1 MSQLAA
7 TIGGEAVLCVLAA
20 IRFLVWRAHHDA
32 HTQEGRAALVRAKR
46 WLGLTVLV
54 IPYTLI
60 CYVVGNLL
68 GGLLR

>member
-20 IRFLVWRAHHDA
+20 IRFLVWRAHHDK
-32 HTQEGRAALVRAKR
+32 HTPEGRAALVRNQR

-54 IPYTLI
+54 IPYTLLSYLI
-60 CYVVGNLL
+60 GDLV

>member
-7 TIGGEAVLCVLAA
+7 TIGGEAVLCVVAA
-20 IRFLVWRAHHDA
+20 VRFLVWRAHHDA
-32 HTQEGRAALVRAKR
+32 HTQEGRAALIRNKR

-60 CYVVGNLL
+60 CYVVGTLL

>member
-1 MSQLAA
+1 
-7 TIGGEAVLCVLAA
+7 VLAA
-20 IRFLVWRAHHDA
+20 VRFLVWRAHHDA
-32 HTQEGRAALVRAKR
+32 HTPEGRAVLVRNQR

-60 CYVVGNLL
+60 CYVVGDLL

>member
-7 TIGGEAVLCVLAA
+7 TISGEAVLCVVAA
-20 IRFLVWRAHHDA
+20 VRFVIWRAHHDK
-32 HTQEGRAALVRAKR
+32 HTEEGRAALVRAKR

-54 IPYTLI
+54 IPYTLVG
-60 CYVVGNLL
+60 YVIGDLL

>member
-7 TIGGEAVLCVLAA
+7 TISGEVVLCVLAA
-20 IRFLVWRAHHDA
+20 VRFLVWRAHHDA
-32 HTQEGRAALVRAKR
+32 HTPEGRAVLVRNQR

-60 CYVVGNLL
+60 CYVVGDLL
-68 GGLLR
+68 AGLLQ